1 MTIAK
6 PAHKR
11 ILLKLSGEALMGD
24 DQFGINRATIVRMVN
39 EIAEVTRLGVQVAV
53 VIGGGNIF
61 RGVAGGAVGMDRATA
76 DYMGMLATVMNSL
89 ALADTMEKAGLTAR
103 VMSAIAIEQVVEP
116 YVRPKALQY
125 LEEGKVVIFAAGT
138 GNPFFTTDTAAAL
151 RGAEIGAELVL
162 KATKV
167 DGVYSADPKLDPA
180 ATRYSKLSFDEAISK
195 NLGIMDATAF
205 ALCRDQKLP
214 VKVFSIFKHGA
225 FKRVVM
231 GFDAKQNRKR
241 ESRADQSGCRV
252 TKSAGNRSQDW
263 ECGRC
268 GGYEDNEYYVR
279 LIARKATPDRIPKV
293 PR

>member
-24 DQFGINRATIVRMVN
+24 DQFGINRATIVRMVE

-89 ALADTMEKAGLTAR
+89 ALADSMDKAGLTAR

-125 LEEGKVVIFAAGT
+125 LEEGKVVILQPVPATLSSRPIQRLHCVVPKLVPSWFSKPPKSMACIQPIPKKIPPPRVT
-138 GNPFFTTDTAAAL
+138 TRSLLTKPFLKTWASWTPLPL
-151 RGAEIGAELVL
+151 RCA
-162 KATKV
+162 ATK
-167 DGVYSADPKLDPA
+167 SC
-180 ATRYSKLSFDEAISK
+180 LSRCSLFSSMAHSSVWSW
-195 NLGIMDATAF
+195 
-205 ALCRDQKLP
+205 
-214 VKVFSIFKHGA
+214 VKM
-225 FKRVVM
+225 RVLWSTS
-231 GFDAKQNRKR
+231 N
-241 ESRADQSGCRV
+241 S
-252 TKSAGNRSQDW
+252 
-263 ECGRC
+263 
-268 GGYEDNEYYVR
+268 
-279 LIARKATPDRIPKV
+279 
-293 PR
+293 

>member
-89 ALADTMEKAGLTAR
+89 ALADTMEKAGLIAR

-231 GFDAKQNRKR
+231 G
-241 ESRADQSGCRV
+241 
-252 TKSAGNRSQDW
+252 
-263 ECGRC
+263 
-268 GGYEDNEYYVR
+268 EDEGTLVY
-279 LIARKATPDRIPKV
+279 A
-293 PR
+293 

>member
-24 DQFGINRATIVRMVN
+24 DQFGINRATIVRMVE

-89 ALADTMEKAGLTAR
+89 ALADSMDKAGLTAR
-103 VMSAIAIEQVVEP
+103 VMSAIAIEQ
-116 YVRPKALQY
+116 VRPKALQY

-167 DGVYSADPKLDPA
+167 DGVYSADPKKDPN
-180 ATRYSKLSFDEAISK
+180 ATRYSKISFDQAISE

-231 GFDAKQNRKR
+231 G
-241 ESRADQSGCRV
+241 
-252 TKSAGNRSQDW
+252 
-263 ECGRC
+263 
-268 GGYEDNEYYVR
+268 EDEGTLVYV
-279 LIARKATPDRIPKV
+279 
-293 PR
+293 